1 MSLERKKKSPAL
13 TMIVNVAGKKFK
25 EKNSTETFLS
35 VLRFLGPE
43 TIAAMKDIKVDGL
56 PLIVPNKDY
65 RMQMNKLDDNYYV
78 CTHMPTTY
86 KKRLLERVAERLNI
100 DIRIV
105 LKQSAKLL

>member
-13 TMIVNVAGKKFK
+13 TMIVYVAGKKFK

-35 VLRFLGPE
+35 VLRFLGAE
-43 TIAAMKDIKVDGL
+43 TIASMKDIKVDGL
-56 PLIVPNKDY
+56 PLIVTQKDY
-65 RMQMNKLDDNYYV
+65 RIQMNKLDDNYYA

-86 KKRLLERVAERLNI
+86 KKRMLERLAERMNV

-105 LKQSAKLL
+105 LKQSMKSQ